1 MSGIQGITFDNQV
14 VTAKD
19 HGRLFHCLLRDGV
32 VSGCN
37 ITKTTTSITVG
48 TGYLL
53 VAGRLIKIT
62 ASQTLYVTLPST
74 PGYFRVLV
82 TINLTGTATTTE
94 FGQVS
99 LSTEFSRTS
108 DGFRELTQGDVNGNG
123 TLYEYELCICYSLT
137 SGITYVWREPDEASI
152 DPVQLGTIP
161 VSQGGT
167 GRTSVPAHYIL
178 IGKDER
184 QLAATTPGSAGYILM
199 SNGADADPAF
209 KDQTNITKVG
219 TITAGVWHGSA
230 IPIAY
235 GGTGQTNGS
244 NALKALLA
252 AGAMV
257 LSSNQYGANLP
268 SAGTAGRLFF
278 KTVG

>member
-32 VSGCN
+32 VSGCG
-37 ITKTTTSITVG
+37 ITKTNTSITVG
-48 TGYLL
+48 AGYLL
-53 VAGRLIKIT
+53 VAGRLIRIT
-62 ASQTLYVTLPST
+62 AAQTLYITLPSS

-82 TINLTGTATTTE
+82 TVNLTGTATTTD
-94 FGQVS
+94 FAQVS
-99 LSTEFSRTS
+99 LTTEFSRSLT
-108 DGFRELTQGDVNGNG
+108 DFRELTQEDVNGSG
-123 TLYEYELCICYSLT
+123 TLYEYELCIVYSLT
-137 SGITYVWREPDEASI
+137 SGITYITRQPTPASI
-152 DPVQLGTIP
+152 DPASLGTIP
-161 VSQGGT
+161 VAQGGT
-167 GRTSVPAHYIL
+167 GMTSLPAHYVL
-178 IGKDER
+178 IGEGTD
-184 QLAATTPGSAGYILM
+184 QVIGVSPFNAGYILM
-199 SNGADADPAF
+199 SNGPSADPAF
-209 KDQTNITKVG
+209 KAQTNITQVG

-235 GGTGQTNGS
+235 GGTGQTNGA
-244 NALKALLA
+244 NGLKALLA

-257 LSSNQYGANLP
+257 LSANQYGSSLP